1 MLSSKNKIGQVALKG
16 LKVMDRVPPPYNKFA
31 YLGHLAEEVKWKYQA
46 VIATLD
52 EKWKGTAKIHYQ
64 KKKQLLRL

>member
-1 MLSSKNKIGQVALKG
+1 MLPPKNKIGQAALKG
-16 LKVMDRVPPPYNKFA
+16 LKVLDRVPPPYNKFA

-52 EKWKGTAKIHYQ
+52 EKRKGTAKIHYR
-64 KKKQLLRL
+64 KKQQLLKL